1 MGQTV
6 RIPVNEPQR
15 LLAVRSLSAISS
27 SPTPELAALAELA
40 KNAFAMPYAA
50 VNIVDEDWL
59 RIAGEAGM
67 QLSECPRDLS
77 FCTRVVFA
85 NDMVVVP
92 DLEQDAELNAAPYV
106 TGPPHFRFYAG
117 APLELENDL
126 VIGAFCIL
134 DQKPRL
140 FTEKEAANLR
150 RFARVA
156 SALLRLQK
164 ANFVMGLAES
174 SLRTAAMTDPLTG
187 FLNRAAL
194 DAIVDRALESALASG
209 QTFGA
214 LYLDMDGFKSINDTL
229 GHHIG
234 DEVLRE
240 AANRIRSVIRSGDI
254 VVRMGGDEFAV
265 FVPNPPNTEALVS
278 VSERLLS
285 AFRSPFTIEGN
296 TILAR
301 LSIGAALAPQGG
313 RRRRELLRNVDGALY
328 SAKAAGRDCYV
339 VFNPN

>member
-1 MGQTV
+1 MGQTI

-92 DLEQDAELNAAPYV
+92 DLEQDAELSTAPYV

-117 APLELENDL
+117 APLELESDL
-126 VIGAFCIL
+126 AIGAFCIL

-140 FTEKEAANLR
+140 FTEQEAANLR

-164 ANFVMGLAES
+164 ANFVMGLAEN

-187 FLNRAAL
+187 FLNRSAL
-194 DAIVDRALESALASG
+194 DAIVDRALEAALASG

-214 LYLDMDGFKSINDTL
+214 LYRDMDGFKSINDTL

-240 AANRIRSVIRSGDI
+240 AASRIRSVIRSGDI
-254 VVRMGGDEFAV
+254 VVRMGGDEFAI
-265 FVPNPPNTEALVS
+265 FVPNPPNTEALVA
-278 VSERLLS
+278 VSERLL
-285 AFRSPFTIEGN
+285 ATFRSPFTIEGN
-296 TILAR
+296 IIRAR
-301 LSIGAALAPQGG
+301 LSIGAALAPLGG
-313 RRRRELLRNVDGALY
+313 RRRAELLRNVDNALY
-328 SAKAAGRDCYV
+328 RAKAAGRDCHV